1 MVYKP
6 TNSHIWG
13 APMAIPYERF
23 WVTSLLVDLGVGNL
37 DVCLTLWRPAV
48 HDLFRGNAWKHLFW
62 WWFAQSIDWFFREN
76 LEEKPH
82 AWW

>member
-13 APMAIPYERF
+13 APMAIPYKRF

-37 DVCLTLWRPAV
+37 DVCLTLWRPPPKKI
-48 HDLFRGNAWKHLFW
+48 GG
-62 WWFAQSIDWFFREN
+62 S
-76 LEEKPH
+76 
-82 AWW
+82 